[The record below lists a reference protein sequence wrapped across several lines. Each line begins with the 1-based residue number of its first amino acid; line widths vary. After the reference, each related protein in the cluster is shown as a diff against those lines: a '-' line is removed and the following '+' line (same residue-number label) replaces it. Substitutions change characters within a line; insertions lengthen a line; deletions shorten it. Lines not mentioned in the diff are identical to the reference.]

1 MWIKLLC
8 VRFYQICR
16 MIFQKMMSKSKKNQK
31 GLALMMTMATLGM
44 MMYFATQLM
53 SDTTLEYNIHANS
66 IHKIKAYYAAK
77 SGLDIALL
85 RIKIYQ
91 TVLTKLPEEFK
102 KNPSQMQAL
111 DMIWSFPWAWPLPAE
126 ALNAVDKDLFA
137 SKLKDSF
144 MDAQYMVTIEDEGGK
159 IDIND
164 LGSPSKSMRESTA
177 RQILGIFE
185 SKKQYDEEWAKAH
198 ENDNFQEI
206 VNNMIDWVSIEST
219 GVAGGDKKSLYAD
232 RKEKDSYP
240 PSRNFRSVDEVR
252 LVAGMTEDLF
262 QLLKPRITVFGM
274 KGINP
279 NMASKE
285 LIMAIHPSI
294 SSQTADEVLLR
305 RQSAEKGGPFK
316 DAQDFYSFLAQQGA
330 KITNEEEKQ
339 IPLVFSSVTN
349 FHIRSI
355 GSFAKST
362 REINVITYQLGS
374 TAGKIAESMQK
385 ENPQPPPAQAGL
397 GGAPPPGAN
406 PTDRTSAA
414 KNNET
419 LPKGRPK
426 IVYWQE
432 R

>member
-1 MWIKLLC
+1 
-8 VRFYQICR
+8 
-16 MIFQKMMSKSKKNQK
+16 
-31 GLALMMTMATLGM
+31 
-44 MMYFATQLM
+44 
-53 SDTTLEYNIHANS
+53 
-66 IHKIKAYYAAK
+66 
-77 SGLDIALL
+77 
-85 RIKIYQ
+85 
-91 TVLTKLPEEFK
+91 
-102 KNPSQMQAL
+102 
-111 DMIWSFPWAWPLPAE
+111 
-126 ALNAVDKDLFA
+126 
-137 SKLKDSF
+137 
-144 MDAQYMVTIEDEGGK
+144 
-159 IDIND
+159 
-164 LGSPSKSMRESTA
+164 
-177 RQILGIFE
+177 
-185 SKKQYDEEWAKAH
+185 
-198 ENDNFQEI
+198 
-206 VNNMIDWVSIEST
+206 
-219 GVAGGDKKSLYAD
+219 
-232 RKEKDSYP
+232 
-240 PSRNFRSVDEVR
+240 
-252 LVAGMTEDLF
+252 
-262 QLLKPRITVFGM
+262 
-274 KGINP
+274 
-279 NMASKE
+279 
-285 LIMAIHPSI
+285 MAIHPSI

-362 REINVITYQLGS
+362 REINVITYELGS

>member
-1 MWIKLLC
+1 MLIKHLC
-8 VRFYQICR
+8 VNFYHKIDTG
-16 MIFQKMMSKSKKNQK
+16 FQKILTRSKKNQK
-31 GLALMMTMATLGM
+31 GLALMMAMSSLAM
-44 MMYFATQLM
+44 IMYFATQLM

-126 ALNAVDKDLFA
+126 ALNAVDKELFA
-137 SKLKDSF
+137 SKAKESL

-185 SKKQYDEEWAKAH
+185 SKKQHDEEWAKAH
-198 ENDNFQEI
+198 ENTNFQEI
-206 VNNMIDWVSIEST
+206 VNNMIDWVSVEST

-252 LVAGMTEDLF
+252 LVAGMTEDFF

-294 SSQTADEVLLR
+294 SPQAADEVVAR
-305 RQSAEKGGPFK
+305 RQSTEKGGPFR

-330 KITNEEEKQ
+330 KITSEEEKQ
-339 IPLVFSSVTN
+339 IPLVFSSVMN
-349 FHIRSI
+349 FQIRSI

-362 REINVITYQLGS
+362 REISVITYQLGS
-374 TAGKIAESMQK
+374 SAGKIAESMQK
-385 ENPQPPPAQAGL
+385 ENPQPAPAQAGL
-397 GGAPPPGAN
+397 GGAPPPA
-406 PTDRTSAA
+406 DRTSAA